1 MIAEVIEKAFRFVLS
16 QSRIMRTRP
25 LVVAAL
31 ALAVL
36 TGVSWSASGY
46 GLGSGLNRGIGNP
59 IGPGT
64 VPPSGYERGL
74 ATGPTLGDTGE
85 TLGNLMITGNVRAGK
100 HFRGLVPYRSTS
112 DFGADLGST
121 SLDSFLRS
129 SAGSENFG
137 SYATGYRPFYS
148 PTATVTSTALGQ
160 SAILTPASPRI
171 RDDATP
177 PATGLWG
184 QLPTQWQADAASDQF
199 ALQDV
204 ARGQRLPSS
213 TTSFSLDAL
222 GARLTQLRDER
233 RLYRA
238 SSREVTP
245 LPGLVEQSD
254 ERLSLESELA
264 IQEPAEGLTAQQYRD
279 QMEQLQ
285 QQLKRLTDEANQLKQ
300 ALAKEQSEE
309 GPRRAGI
316 QFEGLAAEPSEAG
329 VETQLDALERLTR
342 PLSPAEARAKLYQL
356 LRSTSSQESQPE
368 RPADLS
374 QDTALEETLAETG
387 IQMGSSA
394 ETGLQSR
401 IPGVGTTDDT
411 QQTTEPKTTSV
422 SEWLETRPVGTLSR
436 LGRDLSAVTRAAS
449 DQRSLSQGTPL
460 RGNPASSRTATESAD
475 SDLSMLEQV
484 NRLSAGELASEARR
498 ILGPHADYT
507 SFAKAKFSQYM
518 TAGNEYLKQGK
529 YYRAVDAYTLALLY
543 KSGDSEAY
551 AGKSLALFAA
561 GEYMSSALFVAR
573 ALQALGPEVG
583 SQKSEFTISI
593 FGPLSA
599 DVLGGNGRIA
609 DAEECLQICREQEH
623 RVRLQFLLGYIYLR
637 TGRLGD
643 ARKVIDEAYQKVPDL
658 PGVIALKRA
667 VDGALAGSN

>member
-177 PATGLWG
+177 SVTGLWG

-309 GPRRAGI
+309 GP
-316 QFEGLAAEPSEAG
+316 AEAPSEAG
-329 VETQLDALERLTR
+329 VEIQLDALERLTR

-422 SEWLETRPVGTLSR
+422 SEWLETRPAGTLSR
-436 LGRDLSAVTRAAS
+436 LSPTLARDVSAVTGAAS
-449 DQRSLSQGTPL
+449 DQRSLS
-460 RGNPASSRTATESAD
+460 PASSRAATESAD

-658 PGVIALKRA
+658 PGVLALKRA
-667 VDGALAGSN
+667 VDNALAGRNQHR

>member
-1 MIAEVIEKAFRFVLS
+1 MIAEVIERVFRFAPSRS
-16 QSRIMRTRP
+16 QLMRTRP
-25 LVVAAL
+25 LVVPAL
-31 ALAVL
+31 LLAVL
-36 TGVSWSASGY
+36 TGVSWSAGGY

-74 ATGPTLGDTGE
+74 ATSPTLGDTGE

-100 HFRGLVPYRSTS
+100 HFRGLVPYHSTS
-112 DFGADLGST
+112 DFRADLGST

-129 SAGSENFG
+129 SAGSEDFG

-148 PTATVTSTALGQ
+148 PTGTVTTTALGQ
-160 SAILTPASPRI
+160 STILTPASPRI

-177 PATGLWG
+177 SVTGLWG
-184 QLPTQWQADAASDQF
+184 QLSTQWQADAASDQF

-233 RLYRA
+233 RLSRA
-238 SSREVTP
+238 SSPEVTP

-254 ERLSLESELA
+254 ERLSLQSELA
-264 IQEPAEGLTAQQYRD
+264 IQQPAEGLTAQQYRD

-309 GPRRAGI
+309 GPRKAAA
-316 QFEGLAAEPSEAG
+316 QFEGPAQEPSEAG
-329 VETQLDALERLTR
+329 IETQLNALERLTR

-374 QDTALEETLAETG
+374 QDTGLEETLAETG
-387 IQMGSSA
+387 IRMGSGA

-401 IPGVGTTDDT
+401 IAGIGTTDDT
-411 QQTTEPKTTSV
+411 QQTTEPRATSV
-422 SEWLETRPVGTLSR
+422 SEWLETRPAGTLSR
-436 LGRDLSAVTRAAS
+436 LSPAMTRDVSAVTGAAS
-449 DQRSLSQGTPL
+449 DQRSLS
-460 RGNPASSRTATESAD
+460 PASSRTATESAD
-475 SDLSMLEQV
+475 SGLSMLEQV

-498 ILGPHADYT
+498 ILGPHADYA
-507 SFAKAKFSQYM
+507 SFAKAKFNQYM

-529 YYRAVDAYTLALLY
+529 YYRAADAYTLALLY
-543 KSGDSEAY
+543 KSGDSAAY

-573 ALQALGPEVG
+573 AIQALGPEVG
-583 SQKSEFTISI
+583 SHESQFTTSV

-599 DVLGGNGRIA
+599 DVLGGKGRIA

-623 RVRLQFLLGYIYLR
+623 RVRLQFLLGYVYLR
-637 TGRLGD
+637 TGRLGE
-643 ARKVIDEAYQKVPDL
+643 AKKAIDEAHQTVPDL
-658 PGVIALKRA
+658 PGVRALKQVLDQAAAR
-667 VDGALAGSN
+667 